1 LRVDLHNHTSRCNH
15 AQGSMREYIEKAIT
29 LGIDVYGFSDHAPME
44 YDKKYR
50 MDFDAMQGYFDEITA
65 LQNEYADTITI
76 LRSLEVDYLPGYMD
90 ERVLNA
96 QVDYFIGSVHFL
108 NGWGFDNPE
117 FIGGYKDKD
126 IDLIYSQYF
135 NAIEVMAQSRLFD
148 VVGHLDLIKVFGY
161 KPKGDVT
168 QIAKKALEAI
178 SDNNMVIEINAAG
191 FRKPVQEAYPSLE
204 LLRLAKRMD
213 IGITFGSDAHSVEQ
227 VGFAYERCVELAK
240 SAGYERCVSF
250 QKRNQEVVIF

>member
-1 LRVDLHNHTSRCNH
+1 
-15 AQGSMREYIEKAIT
+15 MRQYIEKAIA

-50 MDFDAMQGYFDEITA
+50 MDFDAMQGYFDEIES
-65 LQNEYADTITI
+65 LQKEYADQITI
-76 LRSLEVDYLPGYMD
+76 LKALEVDYLPGYMD

-96 QVDYFIGSVHFL
+96 DVDYFIGSVHFL

-126 IDLIYSQYF
+126 IDLIYSEYF
-135 NAIEVMAQSRLFD
+135 SAIEQMAQSKLFD

-161 KPKGDVT
+161 KPRGDVT
-168 QIAKKALEAI
+168 KIAQNALEAI
-178 SDNNMVIEINAAG
+178 ACNNMVIEINAAG

-204 LLRLAKRMD
+204 LLRLARRMG
-213 IGITFGSDAHSVEQ
+213 IAITFGSDAHGVEQ
-227 VGFAYERCVELAK
+227 VGFAYDRCVKLAK
-240 SAGYERCVSF
+240 AAGYERCVSF